1 MALEQLPY
9 LYPLLALT
17 AGVVAVLLAGMGKA
31 ADPVKRSLVV
41 ALLFLAAAA
50 ALALL
55 PQGTAQPA
63 LYHQTE
69 SGTGGLLQFDGF
81 SRFFLWLAM
90 LATAL
95 VLILA
100 AQSAELSRRRFP
112 EFTALLLTI
121 CIGIS
126 LMAATRNLLMA
137 YLAMEMVSLSSYVL
151 TGFKRAN
158 LFSHEAAL
166 KYVIYGGVASGVMV
180 FGISL
185 LYGLTGSTSFT
196 AIAAALGQGGPVLAA
211 GKAGML
217 GAIISLIMIL
227 TGLCFKIA
235 AVPFHMWSP
244 DVYQGA
250 PTPFT
255 GFLSVAPKAAG
266 FALLLRFLM
275 AILPQAGAELKESM
289 LLILGLISAFTM
301 TLGNLTAI
309 NQSNIK
315 RLLAFSSIAHAGY
328 MLMGVVL
335 IDQVGA
341 GAVLLYLG
349 IYLFMNLGAFAVVQ
363 IVADKL
369 GSEEISAYKGLG
381 YKAPLLGVLL
391 SVYLFSLAGLPPLA
405 GFIGKFFLFA
415 ALIKNGGFWYMA
427 LAVVGI
433 LNSIVGLFYY
443 TRVMREMYM
452 RGNDEAPAA
461 TWSTGLAPLLVV
473 LALPIFILGLYWVPL
488 QNWALAA
495 VQALK

>member
-1 MALEQLPY
+1 M
-9 LYPLLALT
+9 
-17 AGVVAVLLAGMGKA
+17 
-31 ADPVKRSLVV
+31 
-41 ALLFLAAAA
+41 
-50 ALALL
+50 
-55 PQGTAQPA
+55 
-63 LYHQTE
+63 
-69 SGTGGLLQFDGF
+69 
-81 SRFFLWLAM
+81 
-90 LATAL
+90 
-95 VLILA
+95 
-100 AQSAELSRRRFP
+100 
-112 EFTALLLTI
+112 
-121 CIGIS
+121 IS
-126 LMAATRNLLMA
+126 LT
-137 YLAMEMVSLSSYVL
+137 
-151 TGFKRAN
+151 
-158 LFSHEAAL
+158 
-166 KYVIYGGVASGVMV
+166 
-180 FGISL
+180 
-185 LYGLTGSTSFT
+185 
-196 AIAAALGQGGPVLAA
+196 
-211 GKAGML
+211 
-217 GAIISLIMIL
+217 MIL

-275 AILPQAGAELKESM
+275 ALLPQAGPELKESM
-289 LLILGLISAFTM
+289 LIILGLISAITM

-309 NQSNIK
+309 NQTNIK
-315 RLLAFSSIAHAGY
+315 RLLAYSSIAHAGY

-349 IYLFMNLGAFAVVQ
+349 IYLTMNLGAFAVVQ

-369 GSEEISAYKGLG
+369 GSEEIAEYRGLG
-381 YKAPLLGVLL
+381 YKAPLIGVLL

-415 ALIKNGGFWYMA
+415 ALINNGGFWYMA

-433 LNSIVGLFYY
+433 LNSVVGLFYY
-443 TRVMREMYM
+443 TRIMREMYM
-452 RGNDEAPAA
+452 KSADDAPAA

-495 VQALK
+495 VQALR

>member
-1 MALEQLPY
+1 MALEQLPF

-17 AGVVAVLLAGMGKA
+17 AGVIAVLLTGLVKSE
-31 ADPVKRSLVV
+31 DLVKRSVVV
-41 ALLFLAAAA
+41 AMLFLAAAA
-50 ALALL
+50 LL
-55 PQGTAQPA
+55 TWLQ
-63 LYHQTE
+63 
-69 SGTGGLLQFDGF
+69 SGDGPVGMMLQIDAF
-81 SRFFLWLAM
+81 SRFFLWLAIA
-90 LATAL
+90 ATAM

-100 AQSAELSRRRFP
+100 AQSGELARRRFP

-121 CIGIS
+121 AVGIS
-126 LMAATRNLLMA
+126 LMAATRDLLMA

-151 TGFKRAN
+151 TGFKRN
-158 LFSHEAAL
+158 DLVSHEAAL

-185 LYGLTGSTSFT
+185 LYGLTGSTAFT
-196 AIAAALGQGGPVLAA
+196 AVAAALGQGGPVLAA
-211 GKAGML
+211 GKTGML
-217 GAIISLIMIL
+217 AAVIALIMIL
-227 TGLCFKIA
+227 TGLSFKIA

-275 AILPQAGAELKESM
+275 ALLPQSAPELKEPM
-289 LLILGLISAFTM
+289 MIILGLIAAITM
-301 TLGNLTAI
+301 TIGNLSAI

-315 RLLAFSSIAHAGY
+315 RLLAYSSIAHAGY

-335 IDQVGA
+335 IDQAGA

-363 IVADKL
+363 VVADKL
-369 GSEEISAYKGLG
+369 KTEEIAGYKGLG
-381 YKAPLLGVLL
+381 YQAPLIGVLL
-391 SVYLFSLAGLPPLA
+391 SIYLFSLAGLPPLA

-415 ALIKNGGFWYMA
+415 ALIKNSGFWYIA
-427 LAVVGI
+427 LAFVGI
-433 LNSIVGLFYY
+433 LNSVVGLFYY
-443 TRVMREMYM
+443 TRIMREMYM
-452 RGNDEAPAA
+452 RGGEDTPA
-461 TWSTGLAPLLVV
+461 WSASLAPLLIV
-473 LALPIFILGLYWVPL
+473 LALPILVLGLYWVPL

>member
-1 MALEQLPY
+1 MTMEQLPY

-17 AGVVAVLLAGMGKA
+17 AGVIAVLLAGVGKK
-31 ADPVKRSLVV
+31 ADPVRRSLTV

-50 ALALL
+50 ILALL
-55 PQGTAQPA
+55 QQG
-63 LYHQTE
+63 E
-69 SGTGGLLQFDGF
+69 SLMGDLLLFDGF
-81 SRFFLWLAM
+81 SRFFLWLAII
-90 LATAL
+90 ATTL

-100 AQSAELSRRRFP
+100 SQSAELSRHRFP
-112 EFTALLLTI
+112 EFTALLLSIT
-121 CIGIS
+121 IGIS
-126 LMAATRNLLMA
+126 LMAGTRDLLMA
-137 YLAMEMVSLSSYVL
+137 YLAMEMVSYSSYVL
-151 TGFKRAN
+151 TGFKRNN

-185 LYGLTGSTSFT
+185 LYGLTGSTGFT

-211 GKAGML
+211 GKSGLLAGVV
-217 GAIISLIMIL
+217 SLTMIF

-266 FALLLRFLM
+266 FALLLRFVIAL
-275 AILPQAGAELKESM
+275 LPQAGPELKGSM
-289 LLILGLISAFTM
+289 LAILGLISAITM
-301 TLGNLTAI
+301 TLGNLSAI

-315 RLLAFSSIAHAGY
+315 RLLAYSSIGHAGY
-328 MLMGVVL
+328 MLMAVVL
-335 IDQVGA
+335 VDQVGA

-349 IYLFMNLGAFAVVQ
+349 IYLIMNLGAFAVVQ

-369 GSEEISAYKGLG
+369 GSEEIADYKGLG

-391 SVYLFSLAGLPPLA
+391 SIYLFSLAGLPPLA

-415 ALIKNGGFWYMA
+415 ALINNSGFWYMA

-433 LNSIVGLFYY
+433 LNSVVGLFYY
-443 TRVMREMYM
+443 TRIMREMYM
-452 RGNDEAPAA
+452 RPEEPQAA
-461 TWSTGLAPLLVV
+461 KLTAALAPLLVI
-473 LALPIFILGLYWVPL
+473 LALPILVLGLWWVPL

-495 VQALK
+495 VRSLR

>member
-1 MALEQLPY
+1 MTMEQLPY

-17 AGVVAVLLAGMGKA
+17 AGVIAVLLAGVGKK
-31 ADPVKRSLVV
+31 ADPVGRSLTV

-50 ALALL
+50 ILALL
-55 PQGTAQPA
+55 QQG
-63 LYHQTE
+63 E
-69 SGTGGLLQFDGF
+69 SLMGDLLLFDGF
-81 SRFFLWLAM
+81 SRFFLWLAII
-90 LATAL
+90 ATTL

-100 AQSAELSRRRFP
+100 SQSAELSRHRFP
-112 EFTALLLTI
+112 EFAALLLTI
-121 CIGIS
+121 AIGIS
-126 LMAATRNLLMA
+126 LMAGTRDLLMA
-137 YLAMEMVSLSSYVL
+137 YLAMEMVSYSSYVL
-151 TGFKRAN
+151 TGFKRNN

-185 LYGLTGSTSFT
+185 LYGLTGSTGFS
-196 AIAAALGQGGPVLAA
+196 AIAAALSQGGPVLAA
-211 GKAGML
+211 GKSGLLAGVV
-217 GAIISLIMIL
+217 SLTMIF

-266 FALLLRFLM
+266 FALLLRFVIAL
-275 AILPQAGAELKESM
+275 LPQAGPELSGSM
-289 LLILGLISAFTM
+289 LAILGLISAVTM
-301 TLGNLTAI
+301 TLGNLSAI
-309 NQSNIK
+309 NQNNIK
-315 RLLAFSSIAHAGY
+315 RLLAYSSIGHAGY
-328 MLMGVVL
+328 MLMAVVL
-335 IDQVGA
+335 VDQVGA

-349 IYLFMNLGAFAVVQ
+349 IYLIMNLGAFAVVQ

-369 GSEEISAYKGLG
+369 GSEEIADYKGLG

-391 SVYLFSLAGLPPLA
+391 SIYLFSLAGLPPLA

-415 ALIKNGGFWYMA
+415 ALINNSGFWYMI

-433 LNSIVGLFYY
+433 LNSVVGLFYY
-443 TRVMREMYM
+443 TRIMREMYM
-452 RGNDEAPAA
+452 KAEEPAA
-461 TWSTGLAPLLVV
+461 AKLTVALAPLLVI
-473 LALPIFILGLYWVPL
+473 LALPIFILGLWWVPL

-495 VQALK
+495 VQSLR